1 MKKYKIKLPIYYG
14 KITLLISK
22 NLIFDSNHFLN
33 INISEGIEAYSYKKE
48 AHNYIIGIKKNGG
61 LYNIV
66 HEIVHIVNFI
76 YEDHNIKLSK
86 SNDEHQAYLTG
97 YLFNEIYKKL

>member
-1 MKKYKIKLPIYYG
+1 MKIYKFDLPIYYG
-14 KITLLISK
+14 TVAICIGKNHKKVAKEYNFKIDK
-22 NLIFDSNHFLN
+22 N
-33 INISEGIEAYSYKKE
+33 IEAFTYRVE
-48 AHNYIIGIKKNGG
+48 PHNYVIGVKKNVE

-66 HEIVHIVNFI
+66 HEVVHLVNFI

-97 YLFNEIYKKL
+97 YLFNEIFKLL

>member
-1 MKKYKIKLPIYYG
+1 MKKFKIELPIYYG
-14 KITLLISK
+14 TVKIYIDNEIELIGK
-22 NLIFDSNHFLN
+22 KIGVD
-33 INISEGIEAYSYKKE
+33 ITDGIECFCYRKQP
-48 AHNYIIGIKKNGG
+48 HNYIIGLKENIFY
-61 LYNIV
+61 YNIV
-66 HEIVHIVNFI
+66 HEVVHLVNFI

>member
-1 MKKYKIKLPIYYG
+1 MKKYKIELPIYYG
-14 KITLLISK
+14 RITLLISK
-22 NLIFDSNHFLN
+22 NLNFDTNHYLN
-33 INISEGIEAYSYKKE
+33 INISEGIEAYSYKKKE
-48 AHNYIIGIKKNGG
+48 HNYIIGIKKDVE

-76 YEDHNIKLSK
+76 YEDHGIKLSK

-97 YLFNEIYKKL
+97 YLFNEIFKLL